1 MQTINTEGLKLGD
14 ELAIDRTAMAADRT
28 LMAWT
33 RTSISMISF
42 GFTIY
47 KVLQSLTAEGVTI
60 RGIVNGPRQLG
71 LFLIAIGTVS
81 LGMGMMEHWHTKR
94 ELRKKHRF
102 LLLNPSFLTS
112 SAILLLGAF
121 LFITIISNMEL
132 F

>member
-1 MQTINTEGLKLGD
+1 MSTHQEELRLGD
-14 ELAIDRTAMAADRT
+14 KLAIERTSMAADRT

-47 KVLQSLTAEGVTI
+47 KFLEGVSKETMAFTSHPE
-60 RGIVNGPRQLG
+60 GPRNLG

-81 LGMGMMEHWHTKR
+81 LGMGMMEQYRTKKA
-94 ELRKKHRF
+94 LQKSTPYKF
-102 LLLNPSFLTS
+102 LNPSFLTS
-112 SAILLLGAF
+112 GAVFLLGAF
-121 LFITIISNMEL
+121 LFLSIFLKMEL